1 MKNLILILAFLAC
14 SFTSF
19 AQSMYS
25 DAVECM
31 NNGEYVDAKI
41 YWEALNDRN
50 NTYGYK
56 IVVCSVCIHLQSE
69 AKKLIAAERFTKAI
83 EKYQAILSKNPSD
96 RNARDQIAKCKRL
109 RAEYLETNKI
119 LTYTN
124 SAYGYT
130 FKLPPYMKKSA
141 NSNDERIDFWSNDYN
156 LHATITAR
164 VYNSSQTD
172 NQILNNVINSYLGA
186 TITYKK
192 LKENCIVVSGY
203 LADGLVFYDKSI
215 IASRKSQYN
224 EYVKILISAVVKSTR
239 NDSRGGDLAKY
250 IYNDLIVKTTV
261 SSVKTNETDYERWQ
275 RAKKINSKEGYDN
288 YLRYAPY
295 YSSYKEEANGRKA
308 LCEARE
314 QYNKGMQSFS
324 QSFAV
329 IYFENAKKQFESGA
343 NYMTQSDKEMYLESY
358 YKYCMSPNCSVN
370 EIKQFINSYGWHPN
384 IKVIRGCLVKAL
396 CAIGQYDSA
405 KAYVQNN
412 LNYPIWISE
421 RTSLTQKQWLRYIKA
436 QKKENKSVSLTVGG
450 QLPVN
455 NSNYSMKGGS
465 DNSSISKQIMGK
477 VLNAKGEAMTGA
489 AIFIK
494 GTATGTIADMEGNYR
509 IAAKSGDVLT
519 FHFKR
524 FKTQEITV
532 GLSSTIN
539 VTLSK

>member
-130 FKLPPYMKKSA
+130 FKLPSYMKKSA

-239 NDSRGGDLAKY
+239 NDSRGSDLAKY

-450 QLPVN
+450 QQPVN

-509 IAAKSGDVLT
+509 IAAKPGDVLT

>member
-109 RAEYLETNKI
+109 RAEYFETNKI

-130 FKLPPYMKKSA
+130 FKLPSYMKKSA

-329 IYFENAKKQFESGA
+329 IYFENAKKQFELGA

-396 CAIGQYDSA
+396 CTIGQYDSA

-436 QKKENKSVSLTVGG
+436 QKK
-450 QLPVN
+450 
-455 NSNYSMKGGS
+455 
-465 DNSSISKQIMGK
+465 GK
-477 VLNAKGEAMTGA
+477 
-489 AIFIK
+489 
-494 GTATGTIADMEGNYR
+494 
-509 IAAKSGDVLT
+509 
-519 FHFKR
+519 
-524 FKTQEITV
+524 
-532 GLSSTIN
+532 
-539 VTLSK
+539 

>member
-130 FKLPPYMKKSA
+130 FKLPSYIKKSA

-164 VYNSSQTD
+164 VHNSSQTD

-239 NDSRGGDLAKY
+239 NDSRGSDLAKY

-450 QLPVN
+450 QQPVN

-509 IAAKSGDVLT
+509 IAAKPGDVLT

>member
-1 MKNLILILAFLAC
+1 M
-14 SFTSF
+14 
-19 AQSMYS
+19 
-25 DAVECM
+25 
-31 NNGEYVDAKI
+31 
-41 YWEALNDRN
+41 
-50 NTYGYK
+50 
-56 IVVCSVCIHLQSE
+56 
-69 AKKLIAAERFTKAI
+69 
-83 EKYQAILSKNPSD
+83 
-96 RNARDQIAKCKRL
+96 
-109 RAEYLETNKI
+109 
-119 LTYTN
+119 
-124 SAYGYT
+124 
-130 FKLPPYMKKSA
+130 
-141 NSNDERIDFWSNDYN
+141 
-156 LHATITAR
+156 
-164 VYNSSQTD
+164 
-172 NQILNNVINSYLGA
+172 
-186 TITYKK
+186 
-192 LKENCIVVSGY
+192 
-203 LADGLVFYDKSI
+203 
-215 IASRKSQYN
+215 
-224 EYVKILISAVVKSTR
+224 
-239 NDSRGGDLAKY
+239 
-250 IYNDLIVKTTV
+250 IVKTTV

-450 QLPVN
+450 QQPVN

-509 IAAKSGDVLT
+509 IAAKPGDVLT

>member
-1 MKNLILILAFLAC
+1 
-14 SFTSF
+14 
-19 AQSMYS
+19 MYS

-50 NTYGYK
+50 NTYGHK
-56 IVVCSVCIHLQSE
+56 IVVCAACINLQSE

-83 EKYQAILSKNPSD
+83 ERYQAILSKNPSD
-96 RNARDQIAKCKRL
+96 RNARNQIDRCKRL

-124 SAYGYT
+124 SVYGCT
-130 FKLPPYMKKSA
+130 FKLPAYMKKSA
-141 NSNDERIDFWSNDYN
+141 GSDDEKTDFWSNDYN

-172 NQILNNVINSYLGA
+172 NQILNNVINSYLDA
-186 TITYKK
+186 TVTYKR
-192 LKENCIVVSGY
+192 LKGNCVIVSGY

-215 IASRKSQYN
+215 IVTRKSQYN
-224 EYVKILISAVVKSTR
+224 EYEKILISAVVKSPR

-250 IYNDLIVKTTV
+250 IYNDLIVNTAV
-261 SSVKTNETDYERWQ
+261 PSVKTNDTDYERWL
-275 RAKKINSKEGYDN
+275 RAIKINSKEGYDN
-288 YLRYAPY
+288 YLKYAPY
-295 YSSYKEEANGRKA
+295 SSSHREEANGRKA

-324 QSFAV
+324 QSFAA
-329 IYFENAKKQFESGA
+329 IYFENAKKQFELGA
-343 NYMTQSDKEMYLESY
+343 NYMTQSDREMYLESY
-358 YKYCMSPNCSVN
+358 YKYCMSSNCSVN
-370 EIKQFINSYGWHPN
+370 EIIQFINSYGWHPN

-405 KAYVQNN
+405 KEYVQNN

-421 RTSLTQKQWLRYIKA
+421 KTSLTQKQWLRYIKI
-436 QKKENKSVSLTVGG
+436 QKKNRSSVQIVGK
-450 QLPVN
+450 QLPAN
-455 NSNYSMKGGS
+455 NSSVPIKGRA
-465 DNSSISKQIMGK
+465 DNPPAAKQIMGK
-477 VLNAKGEAMTGA
+477 VLNAKGEAMAGT
-489 AIFIK
+489 AIYIK
-494 GTATGTIADMEGNYR
+494 GTTTGTIADKEGNYR
-509 IAAKSGDVLT
+509 ITAKPGDVLA
-519 FHFKR
+519 FYFKR

-532 GLSSTIN
+532 GINSTIN

>member
-1 MKNLILILAFLAC
+1 MKNIILILAFLAC

-130 FKLPPYMKKSA
+130 FKLPSYMKKSA

-239 NDSRGGDLAKY
+239 NDSRGSDLAKY

-324 QSFAV
+324 QSFAA
-329 IYFENAKKQFESGA
+329 IYFENAKKQFELGA

-358 YKYCMSPNCSVN
+358 YKYCMSSNCSVN
-370 EIKQFINSYGWHPN
+370 ELKQFINSYGWHPN

-405 KAYVQNN
+405 KEYVQNT

-421 RTSLTQKQWLRYIKA
+421 RTSLTQKQWLRYIKI
-436 QKKENKSVSLTVGG
+436 QKKNKSSVQMVGE
-450 QLPVN
+450 QPPVN
-455 NSNYSMKGGS
+455 NSSCSMKKVL
-465 DNSSISKQIMGK
+465 DNSSVSKQIMGK
-477 VLNAKGEAMTGA
+477 VLNTKGEAMAGTV
-489 AIFIK
+489 IIVK
-494 GTATGTIADMEGNYR
+494 GTATGTIADMEGSYR
-509 IAAKSGDVLT
+509 ITAKPGDVLT
-519 FHFKR
+519 FYFKR
-524 FKTQEITV
+524 FKSKEITV
-532 GLSSTIN
+532 GLTSTIN

>member
-1 MKNLILILAFLAC
+1 MKNLILVLAFLVC

-25 DAVECM
+25 DAIECM

-50 NTYGYK
+50 NTYGHK
-56 IVVCSVCIHLQSE
+56 IVVCAACINLQSE

-83 EKYQAILSKNPSD
+83 ERYQAILSKNPSD
-96 RNARDQIAKCKRL
+96 RNARNQIDRCKRL
-109 RAEYLETNKI
+109 RAEYLENNKI

-124 SAYGYT
+124 STYGCT
-130 FKLPPYMKKSA
+130 FKLPGYMIKST

-172 NQILNNVINSYLGA
+172 NQILNNVINSYLDA
-186 TITYKK
+186 TITYKM

-215 IASRKSQYN
+215 IALRKSQYN
-224 EYVKILISAVVKSTR
+224 EYVKILISAIVKSTR

-261 SSVKTNETDYERWQ
+261 SSVKINETDYERWQ

-455 NSNYSMKGGS
+455 NSNYSIRGRPSQKSNIPQRESRIRFWPCIEVRSILVSRGLLGQPGG
-465 DNSSISKQIMGK
+465 G
-477 VLNAKGEAMTGA
+477 
-489 AIFIK
+489 
-494 GTATGTIADMEGNYR
+494 R
-509 IAAKSGDVLT
+509 
-519 FHFKR
+519 
-524 FKTQEITV
+524 
-532 GLSSTIN
+532 
-539 VTLSK
+539 

>member
-130 FKLPPYMKKSA
+130 FKLPSYMKKSA

-509 IAAKSGDVLT
+509 IAAKPGDVLT

>member
-1 MKNLILILAFLAC
+1 M
-14 SFTSF
+14 
-19 AQSMYS
+19 
-25 DAVECM
+25 
-31 NNGEYVDAKI
+31 
-41 YWEALNDRN
+41 
-50 NTYGYK
+50 
-56 IVVCSVCIHLQSE
+56 
-69 AKKLIAAERFTKAI
+69 
-83 EKYQAILSKNPSD
+83 
-96 RNARDQIAKCKRL
+96 
-109 RAEYLETNKI
+109 
-119 LTYTN
+119 
-124 SAYGYT
+124 
-130 FKLPPYMKKSA
+130 
-141 NSNDERIDFWSNDYN
+141 
-156 LHATITAR
+156 
-164 VYNSSQTD
+164 
-172 NQILNNVINSYLGA
+172 
-186 TITYKK
+186 
-192 LKENCIVVSGY
+192 
-203 LADGLVFYDKSI
+203 
-215 IASRKSQYN
+215 
-224 EYVKILISAVVKSTR
+224 
-239 NDSRGGDLAKY
+239 
-250 IYNDLIVKTTV
+250 IVKTTV

-288 YLRYAPY
+288 YLRYATY
-295 YSSYKEEANGRKA
+295 YSSYKEEANGRKV

-450 QLPVN
+450 QQPVN

-489 AIFIK
+489 AISIK

-509 IAAKSGDVLT
+509 IAAKPGDVLT

>member
-1 MKNLILILAFLAC
+1 MKKIILILAFLAC

-31 NNGEYVDAKI
+31 NNGEYADAKI

-96 RNARDQIAKCKRL
+96 RNAREQIANCKRL

-124 SAYGYT
+124 SEYGCT
-130 FKLPPYMKKSA
+130 FKLPSYMKKSA
-141 NSNDERIDFWSNDYN
+141 GSNNEKTDFWSNDYN

-164 VYNSSQTD
+164 VCGYSQTD
-172 NQILNNVINSYLGA
+172 NQILNNVINSYFGA
-186 TITYKK
+186 TVTYKR
-192 LKENCIVVSGY
+192 LKENCVVVSGY
-203 LADGLVFYDKSI
+203 FADGLVFYDKSI
-215 IASRKSQYN
+215 IASRKTQYN
-224 EYVKILISAVVKSTR
+224 GYEKILISAVVKSPR
-239 NDSRGGDLAKY
+239 NDRRGGELAKY
-250 IYNDLIVKTTV
+250 IYNDLVVHTTTV
-261 SSVKTNETDYERWQ
+261 PSVKTNDTDYERWL
-275 RAKKINSKEGYDN
+275 RAIKINSKEGYDN
-288 YLRYAPY
+288 YLKYAPY
-295 YSSYKEEANGRKA
+295 SSSHREEANGRKS

-314 QYNKGMQSFS
+314 QYDKGMQSFS
-324 QSFAV
+324 QSFAA
-329 IYFENAKKQFESGA
+329 IYFENAKKQFELGA

-396 CAIGQYDSA
+396 CAIGQYKSA
-405 KAYVQNN
+405 KEYVQNN

-421 RTSLTQKQWLRYIKA
+421 KTSLTQKQWLKYIKI
-436 QKKENKSVSLTVGG
+436 QKKNKSSVQIVGE
-450 QLPVN
+450 QLPAN
-455 NSNYSMKGGS
+455 NSSVPIKGGA
-465 DNSSISKQIMGK
+465 DNPSASKQIMGK
-477 VLNAKGEAMTGA
+477 VLNAKGEAMAGTV
-489 AIFIK
+489 IIVK
-494 GTATGTIADMEGNYR
+494 GTATGTIADIEGNYR
-509 IAAKSGDVLT
+509 ITAKLGDVLT
-519 FHFKR
+519 FYFKR

-532 GLSSTIN
+532 GINSTIN